1 MSGSLFHSGHRTLII
16 MATEKQ
22 YLFFKGLY
30 DEENARQTSL
40 ADRAKV
46 YLSLVTFYSAFVLF
60 AAEKLKPDTT
70 ALKIIFVGTVGSTLA
85 AFLLSLW
92 SIRVSEYEALNDPQE
107 IITGFGTSPPEDED
121 FFDDRIVDFAVAY
134 QRNSIVNDRKAVK
147 LSWAGFLLLA
157 GIFLHACYFFVK
169 IN

>member
-1 MSGSLFHSGHRTLII
+1 

-30 DEENARQTSL
+30 DEESARQTSL

-46 YLSLVTFYSAFVLF
+46 YLSLMTFYSAFVLF
-60 AAEKLKPDTT
+60 AAEKLKPDT
-70 ALKIIFVGTVGSTLA
+70 AVLKILFVATVASTLL

-92 SIRVSEYEALNDPQE
+92 SIRISEYEALNDPQE
-107 IITGFGTSPPEDED
+107 IIAGFGTSPPEDED

-134 QRNSIVNDRKAVK
+134 QRNSDVNDRKATQ
-147 LSWAGFLLLA
+147 LTWAGFLLLA
-157 GIFLHACYFFVK
+157 GIFLHACYFFAKLVWGSL
-169 IN
+169 